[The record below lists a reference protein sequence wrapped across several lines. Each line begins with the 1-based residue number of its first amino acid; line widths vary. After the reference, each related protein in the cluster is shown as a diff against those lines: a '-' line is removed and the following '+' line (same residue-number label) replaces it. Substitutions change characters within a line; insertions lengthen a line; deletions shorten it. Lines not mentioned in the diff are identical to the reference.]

1 MELRNE
7 ITGTDGRLVTDSLD
21 TPIRGFITK
30 PAGYLIEKADAETG
44 WVYPLPDEARAYGY
58 SQELRHF
65 IDCLRSGAEPRETF
79 VDGYIVNC
87 ALDACYRSMKS
98 AAAGSRSRSTPTWW
112 ARRTRQRWRDDRGAT
127 ARYLDVVREL
137 LDRLADQDAELDR
150 AADLCAD
157 AIGGGGLVHLFGTG
171 HSRIAVEEMF
181 PRYGSYPGFHPIV
194 ELSMTFHT
202 QVVGANGQRQAMFIE
217 RVEGLGETILRNFD
231 LRPPDAMMVFSASGL
246 GAVPIEVARGARER
260 GLAVIAV
267 TSLAAT
273 EAGES
278 THSSGSRLRDHADVV
293 LDLRTP
299 PADALVTLDG
309 LDTPVGP
316 GSTIAAVAL
325 ANEVKVRTAARLV
338 ERGAMPPVLT
348 SASVVGAEESA
359 RLFDAAYAEHAR
371 RAARV
376 LEGAR

>member
-1 MELRNE
+1 M
-7 ITGTDGRLVTDSLD
+7 I
-21 TPIRGFITK
+21 
-30 PAGYLIEKADAETG
+30 
-44 WVYPLPDEARAYGY
+44 
-58 SQELRHF
+58 
-65 IDCLRSGAEPRETF
+65 
-79 VDGYIVNC
+79 
-87 ALDACYRSMKS
+87 
-98 AAAGSRSRSTPTWW
+98 
-112 ARRTRQRWRDDRGAT
+112 AT
-127 ARYLDVVREL
+127 ARYIDLVRDL
-137 LDRLADQDAELDR
+137 LDQVAEQDAELDR
-150 AADLCAD
+150 AADICAD
-157 AIGGGGLVHLFGTG
+157 AIGSGGLVHTFGTG

-181 PRYGSYPGFHPIV
+181 PRYGSFPGFHPIV

-217 RVEGLGETILRNFD
+217 RMEGLGEVILRNFD
-231 LRPPDAMMVFSASGL
+231 LRPPDAMMVFSAGGT

-260 GLAVIAV
+260 GLAVIAI
-267 TSLAAT
+267 TSVAAT

-278 THSSGSRLRDHADVV
+278 THSTGTRLRDHADVL

-316 GSTIAAVAL
+316 GSTIAAVAI

-348 SASVVGAEESA
+348 SAAVVGADESR

-371 RAARV
+371 RAAQV
-376 LEGAR
+376 LEGSRNNEGGGSSSP

>member
-1 MELRNE
+1 M
-7 ITGTDGRLVTDSLD
+7 
-21 TPIRGFITK
+21 
-30 PAGYLIEKADAETG
+30 
-44 WVYPLPDEARAYGY
+44 
-58 SQELRHF
+58 
-65 IDCLRSGAEPRETF
+65 
-79 VDGYIVNC
+79 
-87 ALDACYRSMKS
+87 
-98 AAAGSRSRSTPTWW
+98 TPT
-112 ARRTRQRWRDDRGAT
+112 AT
-127 ARYLDVVREL
+127 ARYIDLAREL
-137 LDRLADQDAELDR
+137 LDRVADQNAELDR
-150 AADLCAD
+150 AAELCAD
-157 AIGGGGLVHLFGTG
+157 AIAGDGMVHLFGTG

-217 RVEGLGETILRNFD
+217 RTEGLGEVILSNFD
-231 LRPPDAMMVFSASGL
+231 LRPPDAMMVFSAGGL

-260 GLAVIAV
+260 GLAVIAI
-267 TSLAAT
+267 TSVAAT

-293 LDLRTP
+293 LDLCTP
-299 PADALVTLDG
+299 PADALVTIDG

-325 ANEVKVRTAARLV
+325 ANEVKVRTADKLV
-338 ERGAMPPVLT
+338 ERGSMTPVLT
-348 SASVVGAEESA
+348 SAAVVGAEESR

>member
-1 MELRNE
+1 M
-7 ITGTDGRLVTDSLD
+7 T
-21 TPIRGFITK
+21 
-30 PAGYLIEKADAETG
+30 
-44 WVYPLPDEARAYGY
+44 
-58 SQELRHF
+58 
-65 IDCLRSGAEPRETF
+65 
-79 VDGYIVNC
+79 
-87 ALDACYRSMKS
+87 
-98 AAAGSRSRSTPTWW
+98 STV
-112 ARRTRQRWRDDRGAT
+112 T

-137 LDRLADQDAELDR
+137 LDRVAGQDAELDR
-150 AADLCAD
+150 AADLCAE
-157 AIGGGGLVHLFGTG
+157 AIGAGGLVHLFGTG

-217 RVEGLGETILRNFD
+217 RVEGLGEVILRNFA
-231 LRPPDAMMVFSASGL
+231 LHPPDAMMVFSASGL

-267 TSLAAT
+267 TSLEAT

-278 THSSGSRLRDHADVV
+278 THSTGWRLRDHADVV
-293 LDLRTP
+293 LDLCTP
-299 PADALVTLDG
+299 PADALVALEG
-309 LDTPVGP
+309 LQTPVGP

-338 ERGAMPPVLT
+338 ELGSLPPVLT
-348 SASVVGAEESA
+348 SASVVGAEESR

>member
-1 MELRNE
+1 M
-7 ITGTDGRLVTDSLD
+7 S
-21 TPIRGFITK
+21 
-30 PAGYLIEKADAETG
+30 
-44 WVYPLPDEARAYGY
+44 
-58 SQELRHF
+58 
-65 IDCLRSGAEPRETF
+65 
-79 VDGYIVNC
+79 
-87 ALDACYRSMKS
+87 
-98 AAAGSRSRSTPTWW
+98 PT
-112 ARRTRQRWRDDRGAT
+112 AT
-127 ARYLDVVREL
+127 ARYIGLAHEL
-137 LDRLADQDAELDR
+137 LDRLATQEDELER
-150 AADLCAD
+150 AAGICAD
-157 AIGGGGLVHLFGTG
+157 AIGQGGLVHLFGTG
-171 HSRIAVEEMF
+171 HSRIAVEELF

-217 RVEGLGETILRNFD
+217 RAEGLGEVILRNFD
-231 LRPPDAMMVFSASGL
+231 LRPPDAMMVFSVAGL

-273 EAGES
+273 HAGES
-278 THSSGSRLRDHADVV
+278 THSSRSRLRDHADVV
-293 LDLRTP
+293 LDLCTP
-299 PADALVTLDG
+299 PADALVELDG
-309 LDTPVGP
+309 LATPVGP

-325 ANEVKVRTAARLV
+325 ANEVKVRTADRLL

-348 SASVVGAEESA
+348 SASVVGAEESR